1 MEKPDLPIIWKK
13 AESISGIVA
22 ALLLPIALVVVGHL
36 IQEPLRQS
44 ERSIKMLEIAAEI
57 LKENNKNPDEV
68 ETGLRAWAIEVMEK
82 HSGTQFPKPVK
93 QAIES
98 GRVQLPIPA
107 ENVTAV
113 SAETPTASGPWLV
126 VFGGNKDQQA
136 ALEDVK
142 IAAEKWKLVEPR
154 VYFRRGMY
162 RSVSFSTDISEA
174 QAMLETT
181 KTVAPERKPYL
192 VRVASWCPVSRKE
205 KDVVVCE

>member
-22 ALLLPIALVVVGHL
+22 AVLLPIALVMVGHL

-57 LKENNKNPDEV
+57 LRENNKNPDEV
-68 ETGLRAWAIEVMEK
+68 ETGLRSWAIEVMEK

-98 GRVQLPIPA
+98 GKAQLPIP
-107 ENVTAV
+107 TAPAL
-113 SAETPTASGPWLV
+113 SAETPSANGAWLI
-126 VFGGNKDQQA
+126 VFGGNKEQQA

-142 IAAEKWKLVEPR
+142 IAADTWKLVEPR